1 MYMYNCI
8 AIANMIKKKLYG
20 KNKQSV
26 LKKHFT
32 NS

>member
-1 MYMYNCI
+1 MYNCI
-8 AIANMIKKKLYG
+8 AIANMIKKKLIV

-26 LKKHFT
+26 LKKHLT